1 MTTNDMMSIC
11 FVHTTWHQRYMA
23 IPCCKRAFRLS
34 KVANILTCDIGS
46 SAGAGRNRYTGY
58 ASSKHLLIDVNRSV
72 VR

>member
-1 MTTNDMMSIC
+1 MTTSNMMRIC

-34 KVANILTCDIGS
+34 KVADILTFDIES
-46 SAGAGRNRYTGY
+46 LAGAGRNRYTGS
-58 ASSKHLLIDVNRSV
+58 ASSKHLLTDMNRSV